1 MSTRPVVPPGRLD
14 IFSHEMLKA
23 GLKMYSPGSPHLQIV
38 RIAEKMFQNQVRQ
51 ALTETMG
58 PGTKAGDFALKVISA
73 AEEFKKRYLEAQ
85 AQIEAED
92 RQ

>member
-1 MSTRPVVPPGRLD
+1 MTRPVVPPGRLD

-23 GLKMYSPGSPHLQIV
+23 GLKMHGNPAL
-38 RIAEKMFQNQVRQ
+38 RIAEKMLTNQVRQ